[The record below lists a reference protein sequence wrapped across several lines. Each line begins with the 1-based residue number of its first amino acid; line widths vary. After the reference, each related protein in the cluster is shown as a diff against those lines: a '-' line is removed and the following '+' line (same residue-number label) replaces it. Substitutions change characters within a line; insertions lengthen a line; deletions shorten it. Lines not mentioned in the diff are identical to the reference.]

1 MHNNTWASNT
11 MLSFRK
17 KLMSQSRE
25 NFKMEGWKDRQTL
38 IHRTLLAM
46 AGGPKTIP
54 KMMMTNVLKKFQG
67 TGLPNDEQLY
77 KEVKTNVKKTY

>member
-1 MHNNTWASNT
+1 
-11 MLSFRK
+11 
-17 KLMSQSRE
+17 
-25 NFKMEGWKDRQTL
+25 
-38 IHRTLLAM
+38 M